1 MDEKRFQEIRAK
13 VKAHQAKMLEESK
26 NEPNKGLIFESV
38 DALLEYLNRKD

>member
-26 NEPNKGLIFESV
+26 NDPNKGLIFESV
-38 DALLEYLNRKD
+38 DALVEFLNRKD